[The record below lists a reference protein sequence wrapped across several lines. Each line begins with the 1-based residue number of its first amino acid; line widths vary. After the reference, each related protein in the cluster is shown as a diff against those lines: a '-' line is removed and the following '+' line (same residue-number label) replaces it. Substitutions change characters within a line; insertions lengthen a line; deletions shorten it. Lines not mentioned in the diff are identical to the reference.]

1 MQKVIGLD
9 IGSYSIKAVEIVNTF
24 KSYEVTNFY
33 ETIIPNLEGVPLDAV
48 VPVCMEQ
55 LFKEHDLQADRII
68 TAMPGQFISSR
79 VIPFNFSDTRKIE
92 ASMLL
97 ELEDYVPFDI
107 SDMVVDHQI
116 LGTSDGKTL
125 ALAVLTRKSFLR
137 NFLDLLSRV
146 NIDPKLVDVDSLA
159 SYNLSGHL
167 INEQSESYAL
177 VDIGNEKTSVCI
189 VQDGLLRM
197 FRSINI
203 GGRYITDFLARDL
216 ETTFHHAQRTKHRVS
231 RLLCSEDQGEDLSP
245 DDLAVA
251 QACTLASTAIVKEL
265 GRTFYSYKTWSKA
278 PLEKIILSGGTSKF
292 ENIGE
297 FLSEQLEI
305 PVEQF
310 SLENT
315 DLAVNPQ
322 LNSSEQTL
330 PQSLAIGLRAVSNV
344 KKYSQINLR
353 KGEFAYVQNYETV
366 LKTASAAFKLVS
378 IIMAALLVTYII
390 KYQFY
395 SKQISEVK
403 SAYVKEFVARFPDA
417 KRKYFKG
424 DIPFSKIRKDSEMR
438 LKEEIRFQQD
448 AISEF
453 QLMNTQSPTLKLLK
467 DVSLSIPKNLKL
479 DVSLFDYRSTGAGL
493 GDFTLKAETDNFSS
507 GASIIESL
515 AKVQSL
521 KNIEEKQS
529 GRKPGT
535 DGKVIE
541 FTVNAKYEAIP

>member
-55 LFKEHDLQADRII
+55 LFTEHDLQADRII

-79 VIPFNFSDTRKIE
+79 VIPFNFSDSRKIE

-107 SDMVVDHQI
+107 SEMVVDHQI

-125 ALAVLTRKSFLR
+125 ALAVMTRKPFLR
-137 NFLDLLSRV
+137 NFLNLLSRV

-167 INEQSESYAL
+167 VNEESDSYAL

-231 RLLCSEDQGEDLSP
+231 RLLYSQDQGEDLSP

-251 QACTLASTAIVKEL
+251 QACTLASNAIVKEL
-265 GRTFYSYKTWSKA
+265 GRTFYSYKSWSKA

-292 ENIGE
+292 QNIGA

-305 PVEQF
+305 PVEHF

-315 DLAVNPQ
+315 DLAVNSQ
-322 LNSSEQTL
+322 LNACEHTL

-395 SKQISEVK
+395 AKQISEVK

-417 KRKYFKG
+417 KRKYLKG
-424 DIPFSKIRKDSEMR
+424 DIPFSKLRNDSEMR
-438 LKEEIRFQQD
+438 LKEEIRFKQD

-467 DVSLSIPKNLKL
+467 DVSLAIPKDLKL
-479 DVSLFDYRSTGAGL
+479 DVSLFEYRATGAGL
-493 GDFTLKAETDNFSS
+493 GNFTLKAETDNFSS
-507 GASIIESL
+507 GASIIEAL
-515 AKVQSL
+515 AKVSNL
-521 KNIEEKQS
+521 KDVEEKQS
-529 GRKPGT
+529 GRKPGS
-535 DGKVIE
+535 DGKIIE